1 MRRTVTVVL
10 SLGILMSGCGTSA
23 KSTTASG
30 QKSASELRA
39 SAAANAADLH
49 KAEACIAVIG
59 SFSHLSLKNSNAGVA
74 NISRTK
80 EHLHELATY
89 SSPNQQY
96 TIGRLTEVLSR
107 LEEAIEKASAG
118 NYAEANG
125 ELTGIR
131 EEVKELV
138 PKVVSICGK
147 SASSTSTSGETQS
160 TPAPETTTPE
170 GNVPAAAAALASIC
184 TKAAE
189 SSETNPPS
197 VEPKVKALVAAYQKD
212 ANPQED
218 RHYLEVAKENLQSG
232 CGARYLPEVEAALG
246 K

>member
-1 MRRTVTVVL
+1 MRHSVTVVL
-10 SLGILMSGCGTSA
+10 VLGALLLSGCGTSA
-23 KSTTASG
+23 KSTTSSG

-39 SAAANAADLH
+39 SAAANTADLH

-59 SFSHLSLKNSNAGVA
+59 SFSHLNLKNSNAGVA
-74 NISRTK
+74 DISRTK
-80 EHLHELATY
+80 EQLHELATY
-89 SSPNQQY
+89 STPSQQY

-125 ELTGIR
+125 QLTGIR

-138 PKVVSICGK
+138 PRVVSICGK
-147 SASSTSTSGETQS
+147 STSTGARGEPQSTSSS
-160 TPAPETTTPE
+160 ETTSSQ

-189 SSETNPPS
+189 SNETDPPG
-197 VEPKVKALVAAYQKD
+197 VEPKVKALVVAYQQD
-212 ANPQED
+212 ANRQED

-232 CGARYLPEVEAALG
+232 CGSRYLPEVEAALG

>member
-1 MRRTVTVVL
+1 MCRIVTFVL
-10 SLGILMSGCGTSA
+10 ALGIFLSGCGTSA
-23 KSTTASG
+23 KSTTATG

-39 SAAANAADLH
+39 SAAANTADLH

-59 SFSHLSLKNSNAGVA
+59 SFSHLSLKNSNAGIA

-89 SSPNQQY
+89 SSSNQQY
-96 TIGRLTEVLSR
+96 TIGRLTEVLAR

-147 SASSTSTSGETQS
+147 SAAGSTSSETQS
-160 TPAPETTTPE
+160 TPSPETTTSE
-170 GNVPAAAAALASIC
+170 GDVPATAAALASIC

-189 SSETNPPS
+189 SSETNPPG

-212 ANPQED
+212 PSRQED